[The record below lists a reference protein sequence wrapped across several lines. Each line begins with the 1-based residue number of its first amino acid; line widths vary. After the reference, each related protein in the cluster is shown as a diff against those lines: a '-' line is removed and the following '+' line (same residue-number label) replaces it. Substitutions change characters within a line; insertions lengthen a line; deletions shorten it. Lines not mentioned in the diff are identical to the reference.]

1 VELLVKETCNAV
13 LTASRRGTITKSTF
27 DRVIDA
33 TIRLASIN
41 VKMFPQT
48 GLMQS
53 AVQVAY
59 ESRLT
64 VYDSLYLSLA
74 QALKVPLLSLD
85 TQQAEVA
92 RKMGLKVV
100 KA

>member
-1 VELLVKETCNAV
+1 MELLVKETCNAA
-13 LTASRRGTITKSTF
+13 LIAARRGTIRKTTF
-27 DRVIDA
+27 DRVIEA
-33 TIRLASIN
+33 TIRLSSTN

-53 AVQVAY
+53 AVRIAS

-64 VYDSLYLSLA
+64 VYDSLYLSLS
-74 QALKVPLLSLD
+74 QALKAPLLSLD
-85 TQQAEVA
+85 TEQAEVA
-92 RKMGLKVV
+92 RKMGIKVV